1 MKEELLKG
9 LAKEQV
15 AKLRACKNNEEIL
28 KAVKEEGVELND
40 EQLEAVSGGE
50 CSISSGISCPK
61 CNQTDVDRLGNTVGW
76 DYTCKSC
83 GYTWFQDTIKDIK
96 IGRPLRRPFSIS
108 CSRASQ

>member
-50 CSISSGISCPK
+50 CSISSGISCPNAIK
-61 CNQTDVDRLGNTVGW
+61 QMLTGSATPSVGAVRANHVG
-76 DYTCKSC
+76 TRGFK
-83 GYTWFQDTIKDIK
+83 DTIKDIK